1 MSSFDNLTRETKVPS
16 IQTGGTL
23 ESLVSQLK
31 QILEVREGYRGSPLD
46 ANITW
51 RELAKA
57 GLVELKYG
65 NITYGGTTGGSGPG
79 GTTVTPP
86 GTGESDLTPPPQPT
100 GLVAASAVT
109 TVILEWSEP
118 PGYTNLAYTEIWR
131 SADSLLANAVKIG
144 STNAFLYAD
153 TVGPASPTYHY
164 WVRFVS
170 TADVPGT
177 YSVSQSAGTTLIDT
191 EHIEDLAITNA
202 KIGNLAVDSAQIAD
216 LAVVEAKIGAL
227 AVTDAKIA
235 LATITGAKIANATI
249 TDANIGL
256 ATITGAK
263 IASAT
268 ITDANIGLAEITGAK
283 IANATITDANIDS
296 LNADKITAGTLAAG
310 RIAAGSITGSHIAA
324 STILAGNIAA
334 DQITADKMAA
344 DSITAA
350 NGAIANLAVTT
361 LKIGDNAVTVP
372 VANNGGSFWLNGVY
386 AIAVAVG
393 ATMTGQR
400 VFVHATARMARG
412 FGSPIATTVRARLRL
427 DSTELAV
434 VEGYVPPM
442 DDSGGK
448 ATLSFAA
455 STFSVNGGQTFYLE
469 LMTDGA
475 NVMCEGSTIF
485 ALETR
490 K

>member
-1 MSSFDNLTRETKVPS
+1 MSVLDNLTRETKVPS

-31 QILEVREGYRGSPLD
+31 QILEVREGYRGNPLD

-86 GTGESDLTPPPQPT
+86 GAEEPDLTPPPQPT

-131 SADSLLANAVKIG
+131 SADNLIANAVKIG

-249 TDANIGL
+249 TDA
-256 ATITGAK
+256 K
-263 IASAT
+263 IATVSASK
-268 ITDANIGLAEITGAK
+268 L
-283 IANATITDANIDS
+283 
-296 LNADKITAGTLAAG
+296 TAGTIDVGTYIQSQDYVSGVSGFKIDGAG
-310 RIAAGSITGSHIAA
+310 TAEFNSLTAR
-324 STILAGNIAA
+324 GNIAA
-334 DQITADKMAA
+334 N
-344 DSITAA
+344 SITA
-350 NGAIANLAVTT
+350 GATISSPVITGGTINSTT
-361 LKIGDNAVTVP
+361 LNTTTL
-372 VANNGGSFWLNGVY
+372 NGGYIYGSVVPTNVINMNAAAGGIFLRAGTFTYYGPY
-386 AIAVAVG
+386 AG
-393 ATMTGQR
+393 SHYPLELKTDGTG
-400 VFVHATARMARG
+400 FFARG
-412 FGSPIATTVRARLRL
+412 VI
-427 DSTELAV
+427 
-434 VEGYVPPM
+434 
-442 DDSGGK
+442 SGGQK
-448 ATLSFAA
+448 LASGTYSFAA
-455 STFSVNGGQTFYLE
+455 GTEPSVNLNSPPPE
-469 LMTDGA
+469 DGA
-475 NVMCEGSTIF
+475 ASGP
-485 ALETR
+485 
-490 K
+490 

>member
-1 MSSFDNLTRETKVPS
+1 MSTFDNLTRETKVPS

-31 QILEVREGYRGSPLD
+31 QILEVREGHRGSPLD

-65 NITYGGTTGGSGPG
+65 SITYGGTTGGSGPG

-86 GTGESDLTPPPQPT
+86 GAEEPDLTPPPQPT

-131 SADSLLANAVKIG
+131 SADNLIANAVKIG

-177 YSVSQSAGTTLIDT
+177 YSVSQIAGTTLIDT

-249 TDANIGL
+249 TGANIGL
-256 ATITGAK
+256 AAITTALIEDAAITDAK
-263 IASAT
+263 IADT
-268 ITDANIGLAEITGAK
+268 IQSTNYVAG
-283 IANATITDANIDS
+283 
-296 LNADKITAGTLAAG
+296 TAGWRITKAG
-310 RIAAGSITGSHIAA
+310 TIEAQDLNSRGSVTVGRPGNPDEWAVVRSDGKDWWYNNNAGFIMAHNKNYAGSGLSYSLLEFRGGPQALLRWRGGTHPDAA
-324 STILAGNIAA
+324 SGVLEVSGVLTADAVNAVNTVNIAG
-334 DQITADKMAA
+334 Q
-344 DSITAA
+344 
-350 NGAIANLAVTT
+350 AVTFPNHSRAT
-361 LKIGDNAVTVP
+361 WTRYDGNYTVADYGTP
-372 VANNGGSFWLNGVY
+372 GG
-386 AIAVAVG
+386 
-393 ATMTGQR
+393 
-400 VFVHATARMARG
+400 
-412 FGSPIATTVRARLRL
+412 
-427 DSTELAV
+427 
-434 VEGYVPPM
+434 
-442 DDSGGK
+442 
-448 ATLSFAA
+448 
-455 STFSVNGGQTFYLE
+455 
-469 LMTDGA
+469 TDGW
-475 NVMCEGSTIF
+475 
-485 ALETR
+485 
-490 K
+490 